1 MAAPPHATYC
11 MVFTSASTPEVDGK
25 MPHLLCT
32 EKDIAP
38 IVLLPGDPGR
48 VALFSELL
56 ENFRLVS
63 SNREY
68 TVGTGFYQGVPVTVC
83 STGIGAPS
91 TEIAVAQLI
100 ALGAKAL
107 IRIGG
112 TGAIQAD
119 IPCGSMILN
128 TGAMRKGG
136 TSAFYAPPEYP
147 AIASFEVVDCLK
159 QACEELNQTYTVG
172 ICASI
177 ASFYHGQGRA
187 LPFEKDYDAKAVI
200 EHYRKLRV
208 INMEM
213 EAETIFTLAALSGV
227 LSGSICSVHCNRI
240 TDQWLVD
247 NTEEQK
253 QMCRIALLGARHL
266 WQTYLSKE
274 LKG

>member
-1 MAAPPHATYC
+1 LRRMRHIC
-11 MVFTSASTPEVDGK
+11 MIFTSASSPEVDGK
-25 MPHLLCT
+25 MPHLMCRAD
-32 EKDIAP
+32 DIGQ

-48 VALFSELL
+48 VAVFADLMED
-56 ENFRLVS
+56 FRLVS

-68 TVGTGFYQGVPVTVC
+68 TVGTGTFRGVTITIC

-100 ALGAKAL
+100 ALGTKAL

-112 TGAIQAD
+112 TGAIQEN

-128 TGAMRKGG
+128 TGAMRQGG
-136 TSAFYAPPEYP
+136 TSGFYAPPEYP

-159 QACEELNQTYTVG
+159 RACEDLQQKYTVG

-177 ASFYHGQGRA
+177 GSFYHGQGRA
-187 LPFEKDYDAKAVI
+187 LPFEKDYDAAAVI
-200 EHYRKLRV
+200 DHYRKLRV

-213 EAETIFTLAALSGV
+213 EAETIFTLAALNGV

-247 NTEEQK
+247 NASEQK
-253 QMCRIALLGARHL
+253 QMCRTALLGAWYL
-266 WQTYLSKE
+266 WRDYLSKSLE
-274 LKG
+274 G